1 VKLCQNREKL
11 KIDTIIVKNVNP
23 RYLPRVVDKTL
34 DAKLR
39 YMGAVLIE
47 GPKWCGK
54 SWTAAEKAASI
65 LYMQNPDNLS
75 SNLGFAETAPSVLL
89 EGDTPRLIDEWQT
102 ASVLWDAVRHAVD
115 MRGKPGQFILTG
127 SAQPVD
133 DAVMHTGTGRIA
145 RIRMHPM
152 SLFESLE
159 SNGAVSL
166 NSLFEGA
173 DIMGRSAL
181 KIDDLA
187 FAMVRGGWPAS
198 VRDKENALNYA
209 QDYVESVENK
219 DVSRADGVKKD
230 PDRAR
235 SLMRS
240 LARNIAS
247 PATVDTIMG
256 DVASDDRTIS
266 EKTVTSYLKALRRI
280 FVIEDLP
287 AWSPSMRSKTVLRT
301 SPKRYFTDPSI
312 AAVRLNAS
320 PKGLLSDFNTFGL
333 LFESLCVRDLRV
345 YAQVHNGKVFHY
357 RDKCGLEADAVVHL
371 SDGRWGAIEVKMGSS
386 DIEKGIENLKKVR
399 DKVNTEKMMEPSF
412 LMVLTAGEYAYRRED
427 GVYIVPIGCLKD

>member
-1 VKLCQNREKL
+1 
-11 KIDTIIVKNVNP
+11 
-23 RYLPRVVDKTL
+23 
-34 DAKLR
+34 
-39 YMGAVLIE
+39 
-47 GPKWCGK
+47 
-54 SWTAAEKAASI
+54 
-65 LYMQNPDNLS
+65 
-75 SNLGFAETAPSVLL
+75 
-89 EGDTPRLIDEWQT
+89 
-102 ASVLWDAVRHAVD
+102 
-115 MRGKPGQFILTG
+115 
-127 SAQPVD
+127 
-133 DAVMHTGTGRIA
+133 
-145 RIRMHPM
+145 
-152 SLFESLE
+152 
-159 SNGAVSL
+159 
-166 NSLFEGA
+166 
-173 DIMGRSAL
+173 MGRSAL